1 MFFVKIVPKM
11 RSTLINTFT
20 NSRFLSTHS
29 PLSSFVFRITR
40 DEVAMGDCLEGT
52 GLEQKVCLD
61 VGSGEEL
68 GLFCFVLFCFVL
80 FCFVLFCFVL
90 FCFVLFFFACFS
102 FLLSF
107 CNTLFFIHFLFQY
120 PQETKTLIKTIL
132 PLASLPQISLNHG
145 ESLSSLWV
153 CKMNHEE
160 IAVLDVDRKR
170 VETRGELPYR

>member
-90 FCFVLFFFACFS
+90 FCF
-102 FLLSF
+102 FLLVFLS
-107 CNTLFFIHFLFQY
+107 CFLFVTHY
-120 PQETKTLIKTIL
+120 FLF
-132 PLASLPQISLNHG
+132 ISFFNIH
-145 ESLSSLWV
+145 
-153 CKMNHEE
+153 K
-160 IAVLDVDRKR
+160 K
-170 VETRGELPYR
+170 PKP